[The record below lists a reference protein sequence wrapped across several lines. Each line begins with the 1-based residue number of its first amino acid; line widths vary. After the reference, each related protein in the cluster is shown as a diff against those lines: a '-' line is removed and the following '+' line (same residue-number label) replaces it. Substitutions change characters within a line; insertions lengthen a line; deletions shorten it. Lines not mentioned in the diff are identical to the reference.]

1 MECTAKQM
9 TWSKWLA
16 TDGVYSWRHLT
27 PPYCPG
33 SGSCLNYRHCLLTV
47 GLSPPKSSYPILPVM
62 FPKQKSVYITFH
74 WWCHTGQTTQSK
86 FQNVVH
92 KVPIIPSLH
101 TSLPCNL
108 SQPPGALLHNHLVP
122 HVLKYVF
129 SMTTE
134 PFWISPFGKTLCFP
148 LSFLAAPAPRKGLV

>member
-47 GLSPPKSSYPILPVM
+47 GLSPPKSSYPILPQLCSPNRNL
-62 FPKQKSVYITFH
+62 F
-74 WWCHTGQTTQSK
+74 
-86 FQNVVH
+86 
-92 KVPIIPSLH
+92 
-101 TSLPCNL
+101 TSLSIDDATLDRRHNPNFRTWSTKSPSYHLYTPPCLATCPSHQGLCYTTTWYPTSLNMFSHWQQSL
-108 SQPPGALLHNHLVP
+108 SGSLLLEK
-122 HVLKYVF
+122 LF
-129 SMTTE
+129 FF
-134 PFWISPFGKTLCFP
+134 PF
-148 LSFLAAPAPRKGLV
+148 LSLQLQLQERA